1 MQAHEANLL
10 DFMRKA
16 HQFVIPIFQRPYSWQ
31 EPECQQLWDDLIRT
45 GEDESVPTHFMGS
58 VVYIEEGLNQVTKQS
73 PLFVIDGQQ
82 RLTTVSLLIEA
93 LARHLGEAEPVS
105 GFSAEKLRAR
115 YLMDPLEDGDSRYKL
130 LLSATDRDSLLAIT
144 GDKPEPASPSEW
156 IGENFEFFERR
167 VRSLGDDLVPLCQG
181 LAKLMLVDVSLKRGE
196 DNPQLI
202 FESMNSTGRELGQA
216 DLIRNYVLM
225 DLEPGPQTDL
235 FEHYWRPMELDF
247 GQEAY
252 SKYFDAFMRHY
263 LTLKTGE
270 IPNVRDVYE
279 AFKRFTKSEGVAD
292 LPIAELIADVRAY
305 AGHYC
310 QMALQKE
317 EDPDLREAFVD
328 LAELKVDVAY
338 PFLLEIYD
346 DYAKGVLSKEDLMA
360 TVRLIEAYV
369 FRRSVCAIPTNSL
382 NTTFATAGRS
392 LKKDRYL
399 ESVRAFFQG
408 LATYKRFPNDVAFV
422 RELKQRD
429 LYNFRSRS
437 YWLRRLENHGRK
449 EPVQVGE
456 YTIEHILPQNPD
468 LSAEWQ
474 ASLGEEWS
482 RVQQEWLHTL
492 GNLTLTGYNSEYS
505 DHPFARKRDSA
516 KGFSHSPLQLN
527 DGLGQVPDWNEEE
540 IVKRAERLAGLAV
553 SVWVAPGLPPE
564 VLAEYVPAA
573 PAAATYTID
582 AHPNLAA
589 DRPIR
594 SVFDAFRKE
603 ILSLDE
609 GVTEEFL
616 KLYVAY
622 KAETNFVDIVPQAN
636 RLRVSL
642 NMDFPEIYDPRGIC
656 IDVTDKGRWGNGNV
670 EVRLEAAEDIPYA
683 MSLVRQSFEKQMGE
697 ELALA

>member
-1 MQAHEANLL
+1 VQAHEANLL

-16 HQFVIPIFQRPYSWQ
+16 HQFVIPIFQRPYSWKR
-31 EPECQQLWDDLIRT
+31 PECQRLWDDLIRT
-45 GEDESVPTHFMGS
+45 GGDEAVPTHFMGS
-58 VVYIEEGLNQVTKQS
+58 VVYVEEGLNQVTKQS
-73 PLFVIDGQQ
+73 PLLVIDGQQ

-115 YLMDPLEDGDSRYKL
+115 YLMDPLEDGDARYKL
-130 LLSATDRDSLLAIT
+130 LLSPTDRDSLLAIT
-144 GDKPEPASPSEW
+144 ANKPAPASPSER
-156 IGENFEFFERR
+156 IGENFEFFQER
-167 VRSLGDDLVPLCQG
+167 VGSLGEDLSPLCQG
-181 LAKLMLVDVSLKRGE
+181 LAKLTLVDVSLKRGE

-216 DLIRNYVLM
+216 DLIRNFVLM
-225 DLEPGPQTDL
+225 DLETGPQTDL
-235 FEHYWRPMELDF
+235 FEQYWRPMELDF

-252 SKYFDAFMRHY
+252 GKYFDAFMRHY

-270 IPNVRDVYE
+270 IPKVRDVYE
-279 AFKRFTKSEGVAD
+279 AFKDFTKSRAVAE
-292 LPIAELIADVRAY
+292 LPIAELIADVRTY

-317 EDPDLREAFVD
+317 EDAELREVFVD

-338 PFLLEIYD
+338 PFLLEVYD
-346 DYAKGVLSKEDLMA
+346 DYARGTLSKEDLVA

-382 NTTFATAGRS
+382 NKTFATAGRA

-399 ESVRAFFQG
+399 ESVKAFFQG
-408 LATYKRFPNDVAFV
+408 LATYKRFPNDAEFT

-449 EPVQVGE
+449 ETVQVGE

-505 DHPFARKRDSA
+505 DHSFARKRDSA
-516 KGFSHSPLQLN
+516 KGFSHSPLRLN
-527 DGLGQVPDWNEEE
+527 EGLGRVEDWNEEE
-540 IVKRAERLAGLAV
+540 ILKRAARLSELAV
-553 SVWVAPGLPPE
+553 SVWAAPNLPAE
-564 VLAEYVPAA
+564 VLAEYVPTA
-573 PAAATYTID
+573 PAAVAYTID

-594 SVFDAFRKE
+594 AVFDALRKE
-603 ILSLDE
+603 ILALDE

-622 KAETNFVDIVPQAN
+622 KAETNFVDIVPQAG
-636 RLRVSL
+636 RLRISL

-656 IDVTDKGRWGNGNV
+656 LDVTDKGRWGNGNV
-670 EVRLEAAEDIPYA
+670 EVRLDDEEDIPYL
-683 MSLVRQSFEKQMGE
+683 MSLVRQSFERQMGE
-697 ELALA
+697 EPVLA